1 MEIVKEKYTLREWQ
15 LTDIESLV
23 KNANNIHIWRNMTDL
38 FPHPYT
44 QQDAESFIH
53 MNMGKNEQDAFAIVV
68 NGQAVGNI
76 WFDRGKDVERFGA
89 EIGYWL
95 GEAYWGQNILSDAM
109 QTVRDYIFTKTDIV
123 RLFARAFSYN
133 SGSMRVLEKSGFT
146 KFGMS
151 HQSAIKEG
159 RFVDMPYYELLKY
172 PTLPK

>member
-15 LTDIESLV
+15 LSDIESLV

-53 MNMGKNEQDAFAIVV
+53 MNMEKDEQDAFAIVV
-68 NGQAVGNI
+68 DGQAVGNI
-76 WFDRGKDVERFGA
+76 WFERGKDVERFGA

-133 SGSMRVLEKSGFT
+133 PGSMRVLEKSGFT

-159 RFVDMPYYELLKY
+159 KFVDMPYYELLKY
-172 PTLPK
+172 PTLPQ

>member
-1 MEIVKEKYTLREWQ
+1 MEIVKEKYTLREWR

-44 QQDAESFIH
+44 EKDAESFIR
-53 MNMGKNEQDAFAIVV
+53 MNMEKSEQDAFAIVV
-68 NGQAVGNI
+68 DGQAVGNI
-76 WFDRGKDVERFGA
+76 WFERGKDVERFGA

-109 QTVRDYIFTKTDIV
+109 QAVRDYIFAQTDIV

-133 SGSMRVLEKSGFT
+133 PGSMRVLEKSGFT

-151 HQSAIKEG
+151 HQSAFKDG
-159 RFVDMPYYELLKY
+159 KFVDMPYYELLKY
-172 PTLPK
+172 PTLA